1 MGTTRLD
8 NGFVAHCMELLGV
21 LGPIHAK
28 RMFGGHGLYAD
39 DVFVAIITSDQLYL
53 KSDDQTRP
61 RFEAAGCP
69 PFRYDRRAKDGSV
82 TTASMG
88 YYQPPEE
95 ALESAALMAPWARLA
110 MEAAL
115 RSANAK
121 PKPKPKPKT
130 APNPKP
136 KAAAKSAPKSA
147 QAALKPPSGAA
158 ARPAAGSRSASKSRK
173 PG

>member
-8 NGFVAHCMELLGV
+8 NGFVAHCMELLAV
-21 LGPIHAK
+21 LGPIRAK

-39 DVFVAIITSDQLYL
+39 DVFVAIITGDQLYL
-53 KSDDQTRP
+53 KTDDQTRP
-61 RFEAAGCP
+61 RFEAAGCAA
-69 PFRYDRRAKDGSV
+69 FRYDRRAKDGSV
-82 TTASMG
+82 TTASLG

-95 ALESAALMAPWARLA
+95 ALESGALMSPWARLA

-121 PKPKPKPKT
+121 PKPAPKPKPKT
-130 APNPKP
+130 A
-136 KAAAKSAPKSA
+136 AHLARKSAPKPA
-147 QAALKPPSGAA
+147 QTALKPSSGAA
-158 ARPAAGSRSASKSRK
+158 ARPAAGSRAASKSRK

>member
-8 NGFVAHCMELLGV
+8 NGFVAHCMELLAV
-21 LGPIHAK
+21 LGPIHSK

-39 DVFVAIITSDQLYL
+39 DVFVAIISGDQLYL
-53 KSDDQTRP
+53 KTDAQTRP
-61 RFEAAGCP
+61 RFEAAGCAE
-69 PFRYDRRAKDGSV
+69 FRYDRRSKDGSV
-82 TTASMG
+82 TTASLG

-121 PKPKPKPKT
+121 TVKP
-130 APNPKP
+130 
-136 KAAAKSAPKSA
+136 S
-147 QAALKPPSGAA
+147 SGAA
-158 ARPAAGSRSASKSRK
+158 ASSAAGSRAASKGRK
-173 PG
+173 AG

>member
-8 NGFVAHCMELLGV
+8 NGFVAHCMELLAM
-21 LGPIHAK
+21 LGPIRAK

-39 DVFVAIITSDQLYL
+39 DVFVAIITGDQLYL
-53 KSDDQTRP
+53 KTDHQTRP
-61 RFEAAGCP
+61 RFEAAGCAE
-69 PFRYDRRAKDGSV
+69 FRYDRRAKDGSV
-82 TTASMG
+82 TTASLG

-95 ALESAALMAPWARLA
+95 ALESAALMAPWARLS

-121 PKPKPKPKT
+121 PM
-130 APNPKP
+130 P
-136 KAAAKSAPKSA
+136 KANAKRKQPAAKNSPV
-147 QAALKPPSGAA
+147 ALKPSSGAA
-158 ARPAAGSRSASKSRK
+158 ATSAAGSRSASKSRK

>member
-8 NGFVAHCMELLGV
+8 NGFVAHCMELLAV
-21 LGPIHAK
+21 LGPIRPK

-39 DVFVAIITSDQLYL
+39 DVFVAIITRDQLYL
-53 KSDDQTRP
+53 KTDDQTRP
-61 RFEAAGCP
+61 RFEGAGCE
-69 PFRYDRRAKDGSV
+69 PFRYERRAKDGSV
-82 TTASMG
+82 TTASLG

-121 PKPKPKPKT
+121 PKGKV
-130 APNPKP
+130 
-136 KAAAKSAPKSA
+136 
-147 QAALKPPSGAA
+147 KPPSDAKRPAGAA
-158 ARPAAGSRSASKSRK
+158 TTAPAAKPATPATAAPKRRTSR
-173 PG
+173 

>member
-8 NGFVAHCMELLGV
+8 NGFVAHCMELLAV
-21 LGPIHAK
+21 LGPIHSK

-39 DVFVAIITSDQLYL
+39 DVFVAIISGDQLYL
-53 KSDDQTRP
+53 KTDAQTRP
-61 RFEAAGCP
+61 RFEAAGCAD
-69 PFRYDRRAKDGSV
+69 FRYDRRSKDGSV
-82 TTASMG
+82 TTASLG

-121 PKPKPKPKT
+121 TVKP
-130 APNPKP
+130 
-136 KAAAKSAPKSA
+136 S
-147 QAALKPPSGAA
+147 SGAA
-158 ARPAAGSRSASKSRK
+158 ASSAAASRAASKGRK
-173 PG
+173 AG

>member
-8 NGFVAHCMELLGV
+8 NGFVAHCMELLAV
-21 LGPIHAK
+21 LGPIRSK

-39 DVFVAIITSDQLYL
+39 EVFVAIISGDQLYL
-53 KSDDQTRP
+53 KTDAQTRP
-61 RFEAAGCP
+61 RFESAGCAE
-69 PFRYDRRAKDGSV
+69 FRYDRRAKDGSV
-82 TTASMG
+82 TTASLG

-121 PKPKPKPKT
+121 AVKP
-130 APNPKP
+130 
-136 KAAAKSAPKSA
+136 S
-147 QAALKPPSGAA
+147 SGAA
-158 ARPAAGSRSASKSRK
+158 ASAAAGSRSAPRGRK
-173 PG
+173 VG